1 MQTRKPAAALD
12 HASASDN
19 EIMHTTN
26 PIKKHSTTPE
36 ISEAARIP
44 GCDLKSR
51 PTWLRYTCSLVING
65 MSETGH
71 ILVAEDDPTD
81 AYFFERAFK
90 RAGIPVRLHFVR
102 DGQEVI
108 DYLRGE
114 GPFADRTAYP
124 LPQLVLLDLKMPRLD
139 GFDVLE
145 WVRGQAT
152 FNGLQLVIFSSSDEP
167 RDINRAY
174 GLGANWYL
182 VKPHSMEELTDLVG
196 RFKKFWLEGTNDRG
210 RKAA

>member
-1 MQTRKPAAALD
+1 
-12 HASASDN
+12 
-19 EIMHTTN
+19 
-26 PIKKHSTTPE
+26 
-36 ISEAARIP
+36 
-44 GCDLKSR
+44 
-51 PTWLRYTCSLVING
+51 
-65 MSETGH
+65 MSESGH

-81 AYFFERAFK
+81 AYFFQRAFK
-90 RAGIPVRLHFVR
+90 RAGLPVMLHFVR

-114 GPFADRTAYP
+114 GQFADRTAHA

-139 GFDVLE
+139 GFEVLE
-145 WVRGQAT
+145 WVRQQPG
-152 FNGLQLVIFSSSDEP
+152 FNGLQIVIFSSSGEL

-182 VKPHSMEELTDLVG
+182 VKPHSMEELTELVG
-196 RFKKFWLEGTNDRG
+196 RFKKFWLEGANNHG